1 MLSQD
6 THQLFGVIKQK
17 ATALSK
23 HLAKLAKKV
32 ASQDSELA
40 DQKQLCT
47 QILLDFKQ
55 VQTSVESSTHERE
68 AIEKQSCDRMQLI
81 EQLKLQL
88 KDQAQQ
94 LQSHQKASSEIKAAL
109 GEMHGESTIERIEQL
124 KVDSRERDRLIVEL

>member
-1 MLSQD
+1 
-6 THQLFGVIKQK
+6 
-17 ATALSK
+17 
-23 HLAKLAKKV
+23 
-32 ASQDSELA
+32 
-40 DQKQLCT
+40 
-47 QILLDFKQ
+47 
-55 VQTSVESSTHERE
+55 
-68 AIEKQSCDRMQLI
+68 MQLI